1 MFPLN
6 IKLVGPAINI
16 PSLYFL
22 KFNLPPNELT
32 SMGPFALL
40 IKIEATLSDAD
51 PQERVSPT
59 PFSYVRILILFFS
72 FL

>member
-6 IKLVGPAINI
+6 IKLVGPVINI
-16 PSLYFL
+16 PLLYFL

-32 SMGPFALL
+32 SIGVLALSM
-40 IKIEATLSDAD
+40 KIEATLSDAD
-51 PQERVSPT
+51 PHERVSPT